1 MTKGRQGM
9 EIAIAVLIGLWI
21 SVSAFLAYRHLKKE
35 YENIM
40 ENEDK

>member
-1 MTKGRQGM
+1 M
-9 EIAIAVLIGLWI
+9 EISIAVFIGAWI
-21 SVSAFLAYRHLKKE
+21 CLSAVAAYRHIRKE